1 MKALQVVELVG
12 GAARFQSSEMHG
24 LSMLACAIDPKQTLE
39 SVQEYTN
46 KESLTLAQ
54 DMVSRGLAKW
64 RDHIDGDRVSEVL
77 RDWQNDK
84 NAVALRKIFGD
95 SQACGTK
102 QGFDV
107 VRENARKNKRMSAT
121 YKVGQ
126 TIVAKI
132 SGVPQEAKI
141 RAVLDDTTE
150 GTKLIVDFRAL
161 QNGDGERARYRQNGG
176 LIWLRR

>member
-1 MKALQVVELVG
+1 MNKKCILILFIPFHVGLAELDAFWLLVLAGLGFGLAALLVAVYGIRDVREQVKFLVTLERNLVFARELHVKALQVVELVG

-95 SQACGTK
+95 SRLVEPSK
-102 QGFDV
+102 DL
-107 VRENARKNKRMSAT
+107 MS
-121 YKVGQ
+121 
-126 TIVAKI
+126 
-132 SGVPQEAKI
+132 
-141 RAVLDDTTE
+141 
-150 GTKLIVDFRAL
+150 
-161 QNGDGERARYRQNGG
+161 
-176 LIWLRR
+176 